1 MSSKFSY
8 HSEQV
13 HTIIENGESAEKHNI
28 VDIKNGKGTKKVT
41 MKTMKGTKSS
51 TKKLSKSEIEK
62 IRKNIFIPKLFKP
75 CYDCLRTKSQ
85 TRKRSHTRKG
95 LRR

>member
-1 MSSKFSY
+1 MTSKFSY

-13 HTIIENGESAEKHNI
+13 HSIMENGQVAQKHNI

-41 MKTMKGTKSS
+41 MRSGKSTKSS
-51 TKKLSKSEIEK
+51 TKKLTKSEIEK
-62 IRKNIFIPKLFKP
+62 IRKNIFIPSLFKP

-95 LRR
+95 SR